1 MPFVVPENPTSPKR
15 CAPCAATGPP
25 CLRCGHAATGEI
37 YADAVHADGGCDV
50 DWFLVINDPW
60 KYNTNIFIYMYI
72 YILLKPL
79 VTTTDSEDDV
89 PYSQRLNVSHSLMA
103 NRLQP

>member
-50 DWFLVINDPW
+50 DWFLVMLHGSIILICS
-60 KYNTNIFIYMYI
+60 YICIYI
-72 YILLKPL
+72 YI
-79 VTTTDSEDDV
+79 
-89 PYSQRLNVSHSLMA
+89 
-103 NRLQP
+103 